1 MLATQVPENVF
12 AYIQKNAGVVLNAFD
27 PSKGEVSRAAIKGA
41 TNGGIS
47 FKDTLSTKDN
57 GEDVDNMPAGMMEM
71 IELEDRDIHVSG
83 TFISVT
89 PHTVRDL
96 AAVADENESD
106 GVKVITPRQDIEISD
121 FQKTMW
127 IVWDYGKGG
136 FIAIRLD
143 NVLNTAG
150 LSIQSTNK
158 GKGQFAFDFK
168 AHYSMSDPD
177 KVPYEIFIKEGSLDG
192 AEGSTGEPHD
202 DAPRS

>member
-12 AYIQKNAGVVLNAFD
+12 AYIQKNAGIILNDFD
-27 PSKGEVSRAAIKGA
+27 PVKGEVSRAAIKGA

-47 FKDTLSTKDN
+47 FKDTLSLKDN

-71 IELEDRDIHVSG
+71 IELEDHDVHCSG

-89 PHTVRDL
+89 AHTVRDL
-96 AAVADENESD
+96 AAIADESESG
-106 GVKVITPRQDIEISD
+106 GVKRITPRQDIVISD

-127 IVWDYGKGG
+127 LLWDYGNGG

-168 AHYSMSDPD
+168 AHYSISAPD
-177 KVPYEIFIKEGSLDG
+177 TVPYDIFVKEGSLEG

-202 DAPRS
+202 DAPNT